1 MWTSTELASEH
12 CPYAGRVWRVV
23 EAQHRISTNRL
34 ATNLDDQHTLEL
46 LAEEVKPQLP
56 ESARHLDFLLASPF
70 RYGHRQASRFRRG
83 GERPGIF
90 YASERESTAI
100 AETAYWRLRFF
111 SRSPGFTP
119 PSTTTEYTSFSVK
132 LGTEHGIDL
141 TRVPFAASADLWND
155 PGDYSACQELAG
167 VAREAGTQII
177 RTVSV
182 RDPARGCN
190 VVVLDPAAFAER
202 APRRGKTWHL
212 RFETG
217 QLVALA
223 AFPSDERFVF
233 SDTTFGIS

>member
-12 CPYAGRVWRVV
+12 GAYVGRVWRVV

-34 ATNLDDQHTLEL
+34 ATNLDDQHMLEL
-46 LAEEVKPQLP
+46 LAEEVKPQIP

-70 RYGHRQASRFRRG
+70 RYGHRQASRFRRAN
-83 GERPGIF
+83 ERPGIF

-132 LGTEHGIDL
+132 LDASRGIDL
-141 TRVPFAASADLWND
+141 TTTPFAAAAELWNR
-155 PGDYSACQELAG
+155 PYDYIACQELAAA
-167 VAREAGTQII
+167 AREADTQVI
-177 RTVSV
+177 RTMSV
-182 RDPARGCN
+182 RDPAHRCN
-190 VVVLDPAAFAER
+190 VVVLDPTAFAER
-202 APRRGKTWHL
+202 CPQRGKTWHL
-212 RFETG
+212 RFEAG

-233 SDTTFGIS
+233 SVSAFGIG